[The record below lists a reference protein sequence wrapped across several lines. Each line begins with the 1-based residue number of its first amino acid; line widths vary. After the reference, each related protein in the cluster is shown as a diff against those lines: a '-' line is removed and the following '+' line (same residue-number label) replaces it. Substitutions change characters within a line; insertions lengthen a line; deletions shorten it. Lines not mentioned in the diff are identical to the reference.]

1 MVKILITMIAAVV
14 ISLPSAAQQERKFIR
29 GGNDLFNK
37 QDFEKAE
44 VEYRKALDTEVKSY
58 EGAFNLGDALYKQK
72 KFDEALQ
79 QFQSL
84 AQNEKDKE
92 KLGELYHNI
101 GNTLLAMNKLDESIE
116 AYKQSLRNRPNSP
129 ETKYNLEFARKQ
141 KQDQQN
147 QDQNQDQNKDQNK
160 DQQDQNKDQQNQ
172 DQNKDQ
178 IGHPQHHDK
187 ADCR

>member
-44 VEYRKALDTEVKSY
+44 VEYRKALDAEVKSY

-116 AYKQSLRNRPNSP
+116 A
-129 ETKYNLEFARKQ
+129 
-141 KQDQQN
+141 
-147 QDQNQDQNKDQNK
+147 
-160 DQQDQNKDQQNQ
+160 
-172 DQNKDQ
+172 
-178 IGHPQHHDK
+178 
-187 ADCR
+187 